1 MKIAFVSGNRETL
14 PDAVVPLGLLY
25 VMGSAPEH
33 HEKKMI
39 DLCFSD
45 DPHQFL
51 QQELQAFQPDLV
63 ALSMRNIQ
71 NADYSGISDNLD
83 YYAGLVAAIKAVT
96 SVPVCIGGAGFSVMP
111 DKLMPRLGADFGIS
125 GEGEEAFPALL
136 HALEQAEQRDEALAL
151 IGGLHWYRH
160 GEVVGNSRG
169 PGFMDM
175 RSLPVPDRSYA
186 DPRYYDNYGIES
198 VQTTR
203 GCPLRCEYCTY
214 PIIEGRVGRVREPT
228 AIVDEMFMAL
238 EQHPQTKHFFIVD
251 SVFNLPRTHAK
262 EVCRELIRRD
272 WSTPWTCYANP
283 LGFDREFAELA
294 AESGCAGMEIGSD
307 SGIDSV
313 LARLNKGF
321 TTEHIRKLHDLCTD
335 TGIRDCHTFILG
347 TEGETLDDVKQTV
360 EFAID
365 LDPFAAIMMIWVDD
379 LETMDPALQKQRT
392 ELRLQITQLLE
403 SYRDDMQHW
412 CVPALGINYSDEFFA
427 RLRKMG
433 LEGPLWQH
441 VRGPINHSRRKPA
454 AGARSA

>member
-25 VMGSAPEH
+25 IVASTPAH
-33 HEKKMI
+33 HEKKLI

-45 DPHQFL
+45 DPMVCL
-51 QQELQAFQPDLV
+51 QESLQGFKPDLV

-83 YYAGLVAAIKAVT
+83 YYAALVAAIKAV
-96 SVPVCIGGAGFSVMP
+96 SSAPVCVGGAGFSVMP
-111 DKLMPRLGADFGIS
+111 DKLMQRLGADFGIS

-136 HALEQAEQRDEALAL
+136 NALEQVEGREQLLGL
-151 IGGLHWYRH
+151 IGGLHWYRD
-160 GEVVGNSRG
+160 GELVSNARG
-169 PGFMDM
+169 PSFLDM
-175 RSLPVPDRSYA
+175 RSLPVPDRSEV
-186 DPRYYDNYGIES
+186 DRRYYDNYGIES

-214 PIIEGRVGRVREPT
+214 PIIEGRVGRVREPA
-228 AIVDEMFMAL
+228 AIVDEMFQAL
-238 EQHPQTKHFFIVD
+238 EQHPQTNHFFIVD

-262 EVCRELIRRD
+262 DVCRELIRRD
-272 WSTPWTCYANP
+272 WATPWTCYANP

-294 AESGCAGMEIGSD
+294 AQSGCAGMEIGSD
-307 SGIDSV
+307 SGVDAV

-321 TTEHIRKLHDLCTD
+321 TTEHIRKLHDLCAD
-335 TGIRDCHTFILG
+335 TAVRDCHTFILG
-347 TEGETLDDVKQTV
+347 TEGETLDDVKQTI

-379 LETMDPALQKQRT
+379 LETMDRELQKQRT
-392 ELRLQITQLLE
+392 ILREQITLLLE
-403 SYRDDMQHW
+403 GYRADMRHW
-412 CVPALGINYSDEFFA
+412 CVPALGINYSDEFFG
-427 RLRKMG
+427 RLRGMG

-441 VRGPINHSRRKPA
+441 VRGPLRHSPRNRA
-454 AGARSA
+454 ARGGAA